1 MYFTGNDVYQNFL
14 VFVSMLSSIM
24 LDSGKKVTDW
34 ISTGISS
41 ENIKLFDT
49 NFEIIMYNLSNGRL
63 ELKFSNSVLVIKV
76 FSSLYNN
83 FILRL

>member
-49 NFEIIMYNLSNGRL
+49 NLEIIMYNLSNGRL

>member
-49 NFEIIMYNLSNGRL
+49 NLEIIMYNLSNGRL

-76 FSSLYNN
+76 FSLLYNN

>member
-24 LDSGKKVTDW
+24 LDSDKKVTDW

-49 NFEIIMYNLSNGRL
+49 NLEIIMYDLSNGRL

>member
-24 LDSGKKVTDW
+24 LDSDKKVTDW

-49 NFEIIMYNLSNGRL
+49 NLEIIMYNLSNGRL
-63 ELKFSNSVLVIKV
+63 ELKFSNSVLVKKV

>member
-24 LDSGKKVTDW
+24 LDSDKKVTDW

-49 NFEIIMYNLSNGRL
+49 NLEIIMYNLSNGRL